1 MVTETRVTDQDLTET
16 ARMTD
21 QGLTEMVIE
30 TRVTDQDLTGTARV
44 TDQGLTET
52 ETETRV
58 ADASAMAIETR
69 AEEALTEMVATVSA
83 TVSICH
89 LARMTRMTAQL
100 RREHHSRETARTSMR
115 RRCRVRI

>member
-1 MVTETRVTDQDLTET
+1 MAT
-16 ARMTD
+16 
-21 QGLTEMVIE
+21 E

-89 LARMTRMTAQL
+89 LARMTRTAQL
-100 RREHHSRETARTSMR
+100 RREHHSKETARTSMR

>member
-1 MVTETRVTDQDLTET
+1 MATETRVTDQDLTET

-30 TRVTDQDLTGTARV
+30 TRV

>member
-1 MVTETRVTDQDLTET
+1 MQYKAFMIKYAE
-16 ARMTD
+16 
-21 QGLTEMVIE
+21 I
-30 TRVTDQDLTGTARV
+30 GTK
-44 TDQGLTET
+44 GKNSLTET